1 MKKNYLIT
9 NPDEMD
15 ERAFPVKW
23 SIIPGDRIDE
33 IPGWYFEK
41 RKQVLEDGNIRE
53 VSIIYLTQT
62 DPHTGR
68 FVKIKETED
77 YVLYIQ

>member
-41 RKQVLEDGNIRE
+41 RKQDKE
-53 VSIIYLTQT
+53 
-62 DPHTGR
+62 
-68 FVKIKETED
+68 IKNKK
-77 YVLYIQ
+77 